1 MIKRTNIELDY
12 DLVDQALKLTDKRT
26 IKEVVNYALEE
37 VIRMNLRK
45 RMLDLK
51 GKVRWEGDLDM
62 MRSI

>member
-37 VIRMNLRK
+37 VIRTNLRK
-45 RMLDLK
+45 RMLGLK